1 VAPQRGETLDGS
13 ASAAGTR
20 TVPARPGNSIL
31 TSRSIT
37 LNRTHGDAWHEPME
51 TDDDYEKNPLF
62 SLTVDL
68 NVLDHLADGLY
79 SSVAAVLTEAVAN
92 AWDADAKTVRLDL
105 DIDDD
110 RILLADDGV
119 GMDVD
124 AVNERYLRVGYRRRD
139 DSGETT
145 AELRRP
151 VMGRKGIGKLSLFS
165 IADEIRIETKRR
177 GGGIVALLIDV
188 EELREKMKKPGYE
201 VYHPRPV
208 DPEHA
213 QKLSDRGT
221 VVVLSK
227 LKKFRLRETKPESL
241 RRRLARRFSVVGSE
255 DFRVYVDGV
264 EVTSRDRADLKFV
277 QYAWVFEG
285 TDFSVP
291 DGGEE
296 PKRFDLRAREAGWP
310 PERKISGWIGTVDK
324 PKQLATPEGNL
335 NSVVVLSRGRLV
347 QEDILPKISSAGLFT
362 KYVTGQIEADWLDET
377 GEDDIVTSD
386 RQRLREDD
394 ERVAALSAFLTAS
407 MNEIGN
413 RWTELRNQDKTDE
426 LRSRYPRIDEWL
438 RKLESGWKSKAEK
451 LLGRIAAMEI
461 ESDEEERDRKELV
474 RHAIYGFERLRLRG
488 DPEALEEALREG
500 TDALLRVL
508 SARDSLE
515 AALYRDIVSN
525 RLEAVSEFSKLTDDD
540 AREKV
545 LQKYLF
551 DHLWL
556 LDPSWDRPTEDEAME
571 ERLRLLP
578 EFADDEATN
587 ERYGRIDIRYRTVSG
602 KAVLVELKRASA
614 KPSSGQLLD
623 QVEKYQKALK
633 AKFHER
639 FEAVIVLGSKPENAE
654 TAISSVMPGSK
665 VLTYD
670 ELIVRAKQAY
680 SEYLERSR
688 KIDFIDGI
696 LDADEP

>member
-1 VAPQRGETLDGS
+1 
-13 ASAAGTR
+13 
-20 TVPARPGNSIL
+20 
-31 TSRSIT
+31 
-37 LNRTHGDAWHEPME
+37 ME
-51 TDDDYEKNPLF
+51 TGGDGYKKDSPF
-62 SLTVDL
+62 SLTIDL

-92 AWDADAKTVRLDL
+92 AWDADAETVRLNL
-105 DIDDD
+105 NIDDD
-110 RILLADDGV
+110 VIVLADDGV
-119 GMDVD
+119 GMDID
-124 AVNERYLRVGYRRRD
+124 AVNDRYLRVGYRRRD
-139 DSGETT
+139 ASGETT
-145 AELRRP
+145 AELGRP

-177 GGGIVALLIDV
+177 HGAVVALIIDV

-213 QKLSDRGT
+213 EELSDRGT

-227 LKKFRLRETKPESL
+227 LKKSRLRETKLESL
-241 RRRLARRFSVVGSE
+241 RRRLARRFSVVGRK

-264 EVTSRDRADLKFV
+264 EVTSKDRADLKFV

-285 TDFSVP
+285 SDFSVP
-291 DGGEE
+291 NGAKQ
-296 PKRFDLRAREAGWP
+296 PKRFDLRAREEGWP
-310 PERKISGWIGTVDK
+310 PGRKIAGWIGTVDK

-377 GEDDIVTSD
+377 SEEDIVTSD

-394 ERVAALSAFLTAS
+394 ERVAALSAFLTER

-426 LRSRYPRIDEWL
+426 LRSRYPRIDDWL
-438 RKLESGWKSKAEK
+438 RTLESGWKNKAEK

-488 DPEALEEALREG
+488 DPEALEEALTEG
-500 TDALLRVL
+500 TDALLKVL

-525 RLEAVSEFSKLTDDD
+525 RLEAVSEFSKLKDDN
-540 AREKV
+540 ARETV

-551 DHLWL
+551 NHLWL

-571 ERLRLLP
+571 ERLRLLS
-578 EFADDEATN
+578 EFADDEKTN
-587 ERYGRIDIRYRTVSG
+587 EKYGRIDIRYRTVSG
-602 KAVLVELKRASA
+602 KAVLVELKRASV
-614 KPSSGQLLD
+614 KPSPGELLD
-623 QVEKYQKALK
+623 QVGKYQKALK

-696 LDADEP
+696 LDAGKP